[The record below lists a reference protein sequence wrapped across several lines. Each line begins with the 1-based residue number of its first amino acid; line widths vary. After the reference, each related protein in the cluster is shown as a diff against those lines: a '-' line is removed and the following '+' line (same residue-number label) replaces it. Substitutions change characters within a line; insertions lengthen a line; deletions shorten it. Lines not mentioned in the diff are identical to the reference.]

1 VSGAVKRVHQQPPR
15 CVKRREDFYFSDV
28 EKLVLHTYRGKGIAI
43 GYFDVMKD
51 ELVLAPPAWEAREWM
66 DEDRIV
72 ILNRVPDNVQEKDQD
87 VFDLMEDDVDDDNE
101 DDDDD
106 DDDEGGKE
114 GGGVGGACSDDCG
127 ESGKGRRKAG
137 VVSGAKGRPFDDCEK
152 ERGTQSSEQSSVGE
166 MLASLQKR
174 LDEQAKSMEGLEGL
188 IRRQLKAS
196 AGSEGGVTSG
206 SGGGNQ
212 KSSPSSSSSS
222 SSSNSS
228 SMKSVQTYDAAF
240 LKSSSTPTPAPAVP
254 VEAAVEQAPKS
265 VEAPKGS
272 ELSGDDNDYGG
283 AVNGGSSR
291 AAAAPPRVTAPH
303 QTGSLGA
310 STPAVAVP
318 SSSSSSS
325 NQLELNGDRGATAAA
340 ALSIPRGG
348 SPSAAAPVVG
358 CGGGGGQGKKP
369 ASLPLA
375 GISLRQPSRRTKRS
389 SSKQPPG
396 SPPPLSLCPVANTG
410 KVSPPATLPCSTGQG
425 AIISGAHLSDLPSL

>member
-1 VSGAVKRVHQQPPR
+1 MPVEDVVEA
-15 CVKRREDFYFSDV
+15 KRR
-28 EKLVLHTYRGKGIAI
+28 KPQAI
-43 GYFDVMKD
+43 HQDLKK
-51 ELVLAPPAWEAREWM
+51 PNNAR
-66 DEDRIV
+66 
-72 ILNRVPDNVQEKDQD
+72 
-87 VFDLMEDDVDDDNE
+87 
-101 DDDDD
+101 DDDD

-222 SSSNSS
+222 N
-228 SMKSVQTYDAAF
+228 SMKSVRTYDAAF

-340 ALSIPRGG
+340 ALSISRGG